1 MAVQARPYTDKRR
14 KATQRLAC
22 IILWVAVSE
31 TNIMGSM
38 IDFDKLV
45 HIEASE
51 PLTTS
56 LHIAEWTGVKHKNV
70 LELARKY
77 TSQLSVFGRVAFETR
92 PFETAGGTQERD
104 IVLLNE
110 GQATLLITFMRN
122 TEKVID
128 FKVALVK
135 AFLAAKDLMFNEYRG
150 LAKQH
155 ANLCLELKDEKQIAS
170 LSGRNLSLWR
180 KKHKVLAK
188 AIADVEQKMQPS
200 LNFDD

>member
-1 MAVQARPYTDKRR
+1 MVWQARPYTDKRR

-22 IILWVAVSE
+22 ITLWVAVSE

-38 IDFDKLV
+38 IDFEKLV

-56 LHIAEWTGVKHKNV
+56 LHIADGAKIEHRAVLQLCKKHIKH
-70 LELARKY
+70 LER
-77 TSQLSVFGRVAFETR
+77 FGRVAFEMQ
-92 PFETAGGTQERD
+92 PFETKGGKQIKR
-104 IVLLNE
+104 ILLLNE
-110 GQATLLITFMRN
+110 GQATFLMTLLKN
-122 TEKVID
+122 TEPVVD
-128 FKVALVK
+128 FKFALVK

-155 ANLCLELKDEKQIAS
+155 ANLCLE
-170 LSGRNLSLWR
+170 
-180 KKHKVLAK
+180 HKVLAQ

-200 LNFDD
+200 LNFDG

>member
-1 MAVQARPYTDKRR
+1 
-14 KATQRLAC
+14 
-22 IILWVAVSE
+22 
-31 TNIMGSM
+31 MGSM
-38 IDFDKLV
+38 IDFEKLV

-70 LELARKY
+70 LEMVRKY
-77 TSQLSVFGRVAFETR
+77 AKQLQTFGLLAFQTR
-92 PFETAGGTQERD
+92 SRLQGKHGGSDVEYA
-104 IVLLNE
+104 LLNE

-135 AFLAAKDLMFNEYRG
+135 AFLAAKDLIFNEYRG

-180 KKHKVLAK
+180 KKHKILAK